1 MISIYY
7 RIKKTT
13 SESTLK
19 TPKPEWKHNFAS
31 ESSGASLIEYPRD
44 SNGASG
50 ILSGSKEKYLIIQST
65 SQKSFVISLSEDAI
79 IDTFMLMN
87 LEEFSWTVKE
97 FDLYG
102 SDSYVSHDQ
111 KWDKLGTFTAQ
122 QLNNEWQTFKFKESW
137 IRYLKFE
144 WKNYYGSHYYC
155 TLTQIK
161 ACGRTMVQGLK
172 ENLKSIEKEPEPK
185 PIALSKHKP
194 DSFNNSTLLNI
205 TDSHQNYNL
214 TKIIQD
220 EKNSITTIKK
230 WAKVPDYLFFS
241 HIWIKN
247 IKIIKPRDE
256 FEEIKSLSFDKNIF
270 IKMFTT
276 FDQSLKQLSTK
287 AFHLQEHISKLES
300 RLVYK
305 EKVYKALSDEINLL
319 KIKID
324 VQNQSIDH
332 IKYLW
337 FFICLLLIFILFGWY
352 SLCIKWAKSIY

>member
-1 MISIYY
+1 
-7 RIKKTT
+7 
-13 SESTLK
+13 
-19 TPKPEWKHNFAS
+19 
-31 ESSGASLIEYPRD
+31 
-44 SNGASG
+44 
-50 ILSGSKEKYLIIQST
+50 
-65 SQKSFVISLSEDAI
+65 
-79 IDTFMLMN
+79 MN

-247 IKIIKPRDE
+247 IKIIKPQDE